1 MDAEERA
8 AIVDEGFDPDDP
20 AVVEAML
27 RVRALLAHVG
37 CICDRGQNVGK
48 TSNRTVAGCEI
59 VGPELGECEWGG
71 RGSNPRP
78 MDYE

>member
-27 RVRALLAHVG
+27 RVRADLRRLGDRNRRLCCTNAVREVG
-37 CICDRGQNVGK
+37 DLPK
-48 TSNRTVAGCEI
+48 YA
-59 VGPELGECEWGG
+59 L
-71 RGSNPRP
+71 
-78 MDYE
+78 